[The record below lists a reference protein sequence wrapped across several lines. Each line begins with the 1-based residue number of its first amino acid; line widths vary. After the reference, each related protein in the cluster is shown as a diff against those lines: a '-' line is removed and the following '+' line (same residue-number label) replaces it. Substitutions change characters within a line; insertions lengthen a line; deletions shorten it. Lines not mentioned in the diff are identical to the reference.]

1 MQTAPKALRGSAN
14 RNDWCIVFEFYR
26 NYLLALD
33 IARDEE
39 LAAASPEDHI
49 TRPFSIRISRRTMRI
64 AGRARLSCRRKMI
77 RDRPFLVRKMAIF
90 EMRRRP
96 CERGSGTEYAKC
108 KAQRHQLAID
118 IHWIVLQTRSIS
130 HCDRRRGSFFLFC
143 VLGLFNA

>member
-14 RNDWCIVFEFYR
+14 RNDWCIALEFYR

-64 AGRARLSCRRKMI
+64 AGRARLFCCRKMI

-108 KAQRHQLAID
+108 KAQRY
-118 IHWIVLQTRSIS
+118 
-130 HCDRRRGSFFLFC
+130 
-143 VLGLFNA
+143 